1 MFFKCFFFFVK
12 SLDLPFVLDLC
23 SGSGASSQYRLF
35 APLLV
40 FHDHHTEHSLE
51 SKHMIHPDGLHLN
64 ILSNPYARPK
74 LSDAFSA
81 QNWKCSSKT
90 FCVTIE
96 PLQGCETK
104 TFLRRSNKSQKH
116 TLCFLISTGK
126 TSSHKI
132 VSHQGFPQC
141 RVLFSVF
148 YVMFSLQAT
157 QHRYVEGQWTLCCV
171 RTAVTL
177 TNFQLLLLHVWSL
190 LNVHADGMWRAERKH
205 LKTQQKMS

>member
-1 MFFKCFFFFVK
+1 MFFKCFLFCFVK
-12 SLDLPFVLDLC
+12 SLGLPFVLDLC
-23 SGSGASSQYRLF
+23 SGSGASSQYILF

-40 FHDHHTEHSLE
+40 FHDHRTEP
-51 SKHMIHPDGLHLN
+51 KHIIHPDGLHLN
-64 ILSNPYARPK
+64 ILLNPYARPK

-81 QNWKCSSKT
+81 QTWKCSSKT
-90 FCVTIE
+90 FCVTTRASAR
-96 PLQGCETK
+96 LWNK
-104 TFLRRSNKSQKH
+104 TFLGRSNKSQKH
-116 TLCFLISTGK
+116 KLCFLISRGK

-177 TNFQLLLLHVWSL
+177 TNLLLLLLHVWSL